1 MTTNEEHE
9 EHEEHGEPIRDAGL
23 PERLLHSEL
32 KPFLGL
38 LRSRA
43 TDEDFA
49 IRTCCPGWTVRHVV
63 AHCSAALNRVI
74 EVRYE
79 KGVFSPESNDQDIAE
94 RADWPL
100 GRLLDEL
107 EQGYA
112 QAGAVMG
119 AWDGRLDGIA
129 LGEWV
134 HTGDVR
140 EAWGVAGAYD
150 GAGARSAAELLAHLS
165 YVRKLPALRAEL
177 TDLGE
182 TFRLGAAAGDGAG
195 ADAGAGAVAT
205 YVGDLPTLI
214 RLYATRP
221 LTGTRY
227 RLEGVME
234 RELAFFD

>member
-1 MTTNEEHE
+1 MTTHTELPSR
-9 EHEEHGEPIRDAGL
+9 GERDATL

-63 AHCSAALNRVI
+63 AHCSAALNRVL
-74 EVRYE
+74 EERYE
-79 KGVFSPESNDQDIAE
+79 KGVFSPESNDRDIAE
-94 RADWPL
+94 RAEWPL
-100 GRLLDEL
+100 SRLLDEL
-107 EQGYA
+107 EQGYER
-112 QAGAVMG
+112 AGAVMG
-119 AWDGRLDGIA
+119 SWDGRLDGIA

-140 EAWGVAGAYD
+140 EAWGVAEAYG
-150 GAGARSAAELLAHLS
+150 GAGARHAVELLAHLS
-165 YVRKLPALRAEL
+165 HKRKLPALRAEL

-182 TFRLGAAAGDGAG
+182 TYLLGADDTPASYA
-195 ADAGAGAVAT
+195 
-205 YVGDLPTLI
+205 GDLPTLI

-227 RLEGVME
+227 HLTGLPEKS
-234 RELAFFD
+234 LTFFD